1 MVEPPDDVILT
12 VQLSIPLSVVITP
25 DPAAA
30 ALNVMYPKRIGVP
43 VAEKSGVAGPAPA
56 TRVKFEGDSPA

>member
-1 MVEPPDDVILT
+1 MLEPPDDVILT

-30 ALNVMYPKRIGVP
+30 ALKLMYPNLIGVP

-56 TRVKFEGDSPA
+56 TRVKLDGDSPA